1 MTPRLYRTTRPLA
14 VRVALAL
21 RHLGI
26 DGVGSP
32 TTIALIVLYVAGLIL
47 LDGRQTQTRVA
58 LFLPGRAHDAPN
70 RIAAAMTDGVS

>member
-21 RHLGI
+21 RRLGI

-32 TTIALIVLYVAGLIL
+32 TTFALIALYVAGLML
-47 LDGRQTQTRVA
+47 LDGRQ
-58 LFLPGRAHDAPN
+58 PG
-70 RIAAAMTDGVS
+70 T